1 MLFDTDVLIWAFRG
15 YPSAQ
20 KEIDNDDCRF
30 ISAVTYMELIQGA
43 RNKAEQMKIKK
54 FLRALDFEILPLNEN
69 VSHRATILMEEFA
82 LKSGIQLADAL
93 IFATACENSLCL
105 CSANKKH
112 FKEISSLEAK
122 EFKPGT
128 R

>member
-15 YPSAQ
+15 YSSAQ
-20 KEIDNDDCRF
+20 KEIDNDESRF

-43 RNKAEQMKIKK
+43 RNKTEQMKIKK
-54 FLRALDFEILPLNEN
+54 FLHALDFEILPIDEN
-69 VSHRATILMEEFA
+69 VSHRAVILMEEFA

-105 CSANKKH
+105 CSANTKH
-112 FKEISSLEAK
+112 FKAIASLDTK
-122 EFKPGT
+122 EFKPGK
-128 R
+128 